1 MWERKE
7 MIHKSFIRHQIIHSK
22 NQALLFVMCVVLS
35 IISMVALGGF
45 SESITHSLLKDA
57 RSLHA
62 ADIIIRSRSPISAPV
77 RKAVEQA
84 EQEGLVES
92 ERVYEFYA
100 MVRDPVENRTL
111 LSRIKVVGPKY
122 PFYGRVEL
130 HSGKEIRETLEKGS
144 VIVEKNLLDRLGLQ
158 IGSPLQVGQATF
170 QIKDLVQKEP
180 DRPIRFFSLGPR
192 VFVSSKDL
200 SALGLVDKGSRIRY
214 FILLKVSDSRHLDR
228 ITGGLKAIAA
238 DHERIETFRSAE
250 SRIKRFFDNFLFY
263 IGLTGLFTLL
273 LAGIGIQSSLT
284 SLLRENEETIA
295 IMKTV
300 GAGGRFVITQYGLMV
315 FFLGM
320 AGTTIGITSGFFT
333 QHILIFLLRSFLPY
347 GFEFIFSWK
356 ALFQGFTL
364 GVIVVMLF
372 TFMPLLRIKD
382 IKPYAIFRKER
393 AVAPRLLWLALIS
406 IGILSLFA
414 VTVIWQ
420 LRDASFGLRFVAGA
434 IGFILL
440 NAGLIHLILKAV
452 RKLRV
457 SALAPRQS
465 LKGLFRPGNATKLIL
480 ITLTASL
487 TVIFSIYF
495 IERNLDESFVRSYP
509 QDSPNVYFI
518 DIQPN
523 QKADFSDVLGNE
535 TVYYPIVRARIVSIN
550 GNPIDRKKKRMRRR
564 DNLARMFNLTYRNYL
579 LPDESISNGKDLFGY
594 IRQGVPVSILDT
606 VQEMADIDIGDT
618 VTFRIQGI
626 PLEARVSSIRTRIK
640 GSIQPYFYFVFPENI
655 LEKAPQTIFTALR
668 VEAESVAGLQNKIVS
683 RFPNVSVIDV
693 THLIST
699 FAGVMRKL
707 SGIIR
712 LFTFLSIAAGFL
724 ILISSVFATRLA
736 RIRESVYFK
745 ILGAKKRFVLSV
757 FAYENFFIGLVS
769 ALLASGFSQ
778 AASYLISTYFFH
790 IPYRS
795 YWGVCLLMITGAVMV
810 VCAVGTV
817 ASVSILNK
825 KPAIFLREQSE
836 G

>member
-1 MWERKE
+1 
-7 MIHKSFIRHQIIHSK
+7 MIHKSFIRHQIIRSR

-35 IISMVALGGF
+35 IIFMVALGGF
-45 SESITHSLLKDA
+45 SESITYSLLKDA
-57 RSLHA
+57 KSLHA
-62 ADIIIRSRSPISAPV
+62 ADIIIRSRSPFSASL
-77 RKAVEQA
+77 KEAVVQLEQKDF
-84 EQEGLVES
+84 VES
-92 ERVYEFYA
+92 ESAYEFYS

-111 LSRIKVVGPKY
+111 LSGIKVVGPKY

-130 HSGKEIRETLEKGS
+130 HSGKELRETLEKGS
-144 VIVEKNLLDRLGLQ
+144 VIVEKNLLDRLDLQ
-158 IGSPLQVGQATF
+158 IGSPLQVGQATL

-200 SALGLVDKGSRIRY
+200 SELDLIDKGSRIGY
-214 FILLKVSDSRHLDR
+214 SILLKVLDSKHLNR
-228 ITGGLKAIAA
+228 ITDGLKAVAA
-238 DHERIETFRSAE
+238 DHERVETFRSAE

-263 IGLTGLFTLL
+263 IGLAGLFTLL

-300 GAGGRFVITQYGLMV
+300 GAGGRFVITQYSLMV

-320 AGTTIGITSGFFT
+320 VGTAIGITSGFFT

-356 ALFQGFTL
+356 ALFQGLTL
-364 GVIVVMLF
+364 GIIVVMLF

-393 AVAPRLLWLALIS
+393 AVAPRLLWQALIS
-406 IGILSLFA
+406 IGILSLFT

-452 RKLRV
+452 KNLRV

-509 QDSPNVYFI
+509 KDSPNVYFI

-523 QKADFSDVLGNE
+523 QKADIAGVLGD
-535 TVYYPIVRARIVSIN
+535 TVYYPIVRARMVSIN
-550 GNPIDRKKKRMRRR
+550 GNPIDRKKQRMRRR

-579 LPDESISNGKDLFGY
+579 LPDESISKGKDLFGHN
-594 IRQGVPVSILDT
+594 RRGVPVSILDT

-618 VTFRIQGI
+618 ITFRIQGI

-668 VEAESVAGLQNKIVS
+668 VEAESVAGLQNRIVS

-693 THLIST
+693 THVIST

-769 ALLASGFSQ
+769 AVLASGFSQ

-795 YWGVCLLMITGAVMV
+795 FWGVCLLMITGAAML

>member
-1 MWERKE
+1 
-7 MIHKSFIRHQIIHSK
+7 MIHKSFIRHQIIRSR

-45 SESITHSLLKDA
+45 SKSITYSLLKDA
-57 RSLHA
+57 KSLHA
-62 ADIIIRSRSPISAPV
+62 ADIIIRSRSPFSASL
-77 RKAVEQA
+77 RKAVEQL
-84 EQEGLVES
+84 EQKDLVES
-92 ERVYEFYA
+92 ESAYEFYS

-130 HSGKEIRETLEKGS
+130 HSGKEIREALEKGS
-144 VIVEKNLLDRLGLQ
+144 VIVEKNLLDRLDLQ
-158 IGSPLQVGQATF
+158 IGSPVQVGQATF

-200 SALGLVDKGSRIRY
+200 SALGLVDKGSRISY

-300 GAGGRFVITQYGLMV
+300 GAGGRFVITQYSLMV

-320 AGTTIGITSGFFT
+320 VGTAIGITSGFFT

-364 GVIVVMLF
+364 GIIVVMLF

-393 AVAPRLLWLALIS
+393 AEAPRLLWLALIS

-523 QKADFSDVLGNE
+523 QKADIAGVLGND
-535 TVYYPIVRARIVSIN
+535 TVYYPIVRARMVSIN
-550 GNPIDRKKKRMRRR
+550 GNPIDRKKQRKRRR

-579 LPDESISNGKDLFGY
+579 LPDESILKGKDLFGHN
-594 IRQGVPVSILDT
+594 RQGVPVSILDT

-618 VTFRIQGI
+618 IAFRIQGI

-655 LEKAPQTIFTALR
+655 LEKAPQTI
-668 VEAESVAGLQNKIVS
+668 
-683 RFPNVSVIDV
+683 
-693 THLIST
+693 
-699 FAGVMRKL
+699 
-707 SGIIR
+707 
-712 LFTFLSIAAGFL
+712 
-724 ILISSVFATRLA
+724 
-736 RIRESVYFK
+736 
-745 ILGAKKRFVLSV
+745 
-757 FAYENFFIGLVS
+757 
-769 ALLASGFSQ
+769 
-778 AASYLISTYFFH
+778 
-790 IPYRS
+790 
-795 YWGVCLLMITGAVMV
+795 
-810 VCAVGTV
+810 
-817 ASVSILNK
+817 
-825 KPAIFLREQSE
+825 
-836 G
+836 

>member
-1 MWERKE
+1 

-22 NQALLFVMCVVLS
+22 NQALLFIMCMVLS

-45 SESITHSLLKDA
+45 SESITYSLLKDA

-77 RKAVEQA
+77 RKAVELS
-84 EQEGLVES
+84 EQKGLVES
-92 ERVYEFYA
+92 ENGYEFYS

-144 VIVEKNLLDRLGLQ
+144 VIVEKNLLDRLDLQ
-158 IGSPLQVGQATF
+158 IGSPLQVGEATF

-200 SALGLVDKGSRIRY
+200 TALGLVDKGSRIRY
-214 FILLKVSDSRHLDR
+214 FILLKVSDSRHLNR
-228 ITGGLKAIAA
+228 IAGGLKAVAA

-300 GAGGRFVITQYGLMV
+300 GAGSRFVITQYSLMV

-320 AGTTIGITSGFFT
+320 VGTTIGITSGFFT

-364 GVIVVMLF
+364 GIIVVMLF

-393 AVAPRLLWLALIS
+393 AAAPRLLWQALIS

-414 VTVIWQ
+414 LTVIWQ

-452 RKLRV
+452 KNLRV

-495 IERNLDESFVRSYP
+495 VERNLDESFVRSYP
-509 QDSPNVYFI
+509 KDSPNVYFI

-523 QKADFSDVLGNE
+523 QKADFSDVLGND
-535 TVYYPIVRARIVSIN
+535 TVYYPIVRARMVSIN
-550 GNPIDRKKKRMRRR
+550 GNPIDRKKQRMRRR

-579 LPDESISNGKDLFGY
+579 LPDESISKGKDLFGHN
-594 IRQGVPVSILDT
+594 RRGVPVSILDT

-618 VTFRIQGI
+618 ITFRIQGI

-668 VEAESVAGLQNKIVS
+668 VEAESVAGLQNRIVS

-693 THLIST
+693 THVIST

-795 YWGVCLLMITGAVMV
+795 YWGVCLLMISGAVMV

>member
-1 MWERKE
+1 
-7 MIHKSFIRHQIIHSK
+7 MIHKSFIRHQIIRSK

-45 SESITHSLLKDA
+45 SESITYSLLKDA
-57 RSLHA
+57 KSLHA
-62 ADIIIRSRSPISAPV
+62 ADIIIRSRSPFSASL
-77 RKAVEQA
+77 RKAVEQL
-84 EQEGLVES
+84 EQKDFVES
-92 ERVYEFYA
+92 ESAYEFYS

-130 HSGKEIRETLEKGS
+130 HSGKELRETLEKGS
-144 VIVEKNLLDRLGLQ
+144 VIVEKNLLDRLDLQ
-158 IGSPLQVGQATF
+158 IGAPLQVGQALLR
-170 QIKDLVQKEP
+170 IKDIVQKEP

-200 SALGLVDKGSRIRY
+200 SALDLIDKGSRIRY
-214 FILLKVSDSRHLDR
+214 SILLKVLDSKHLNR
-228 ITGGLKAIAA
+228 IADGLKAVAA

-263 IGLTGLFTLL
+263 IGLAGLFTFL

-300 GAGGRFVITQYGLMV
+300 GAAGRFVITQYSLMV

-320 AGTTIGITSGFFT
+320 VGTAIGIASGFFT

-356 ALFQGFTL
+356 ALFQGFIL
-364 GVIVVMLF
+364 GIIVVMLF

-382 IKPYAIFRKER
+382 IKPNAIFRKER
-393 AVAPRLLWLALIS
+393 SAPPRLLWQALIS
-406 IGILSLFA
+406 IGILSLFS

-452 RKLRV
+452 KNLRV

-523 QKADFSDVLGNE
+523 QKADFSDVLGND

-550 GNPIDRKKKRMRRR
+550 GNSIDRKKQRMRRR

-579 LPDESISNGKDLFGY
+579 LPDESISKGKDLFDHN
-594 IRQGVPVSILDT
+594 RQGVPVSILDT

-618 VTFRIQGI
+618 ITFRIQGI
-626 PLEARVSSIRTRIK
+626 PLEARVSSVRTRIK

-668 VEAESVAGLQNKIVS
+668 VEAESIAGLQNRMVS

-693 THLIST
+693 THVISA

-707 SGIIR
+707 SGTIR
-712 LFTFLSIAAGFL
+712 LFTFLSIAAGFF
-724 ILISSVFATRLA
+724 ILISSILATRLA
-736 RIRESVYFK
+736 RIREAVYFK

-769 ALLASGFSQ
+769 AVLASGFSQ

-795 YWGVCLLMITGAVMV
+795 FWGVCLLMITGAAMV

>member
-144 VIVEKNLLDRLGLQ
+144 VIVEKNLLDRLDLQ

-200 SALGLVDKGSRIRY
+200 SALGLGDKGSRISY
-214 FILLKVSDSRHLDR
+214 FILLKVSDSRHLNR

-550 GNPIDRKKKRMRRR
+550 GNPIDRKKKRVRRR

-668 VEAESVAGLQNKIVS
+668 VEAESVAGLQNRIVS

-810 VCAVGTV
+810 VCAVGTI